1 LWGIFVVIRL
11 ACFLLKRIHM
21 NVQRV
26 DNHVHVSHLTISR
39 RFTMSDQ
46 GRQVAKV
53 AALVAGGAVI
63 GAGIGLLFAPQTG
76 AETRRDVGRYAKKAQ
91 VRATRW
97 GRSVQ
102 SGVKEVMDRSKTL
115 IQRDAQRLRIEAV

>member
-1 LWGIFVVIRL
+1 
-11 ACFLLKRIHM
+11 
-21 NVQRV
+21 
-26 DNHVHVSHLTISR
+26 
-39 RFTMSDQ
+39 MSNQ

-91 VRATRW
+91 SQATRLS
-97 GRSVQ
+97 RTVQ
-102 SGVKEVMDRSKTL
+102 SGVKEVMDRNKSLVRKDDQTP
-115 IQRDAQRLRIEAV
+115 RIEAA